1 MTMIQTINKMKIKI
15 ALLLLISSLLLNV
28 SALAQESTESTSSTE
43 ISTIESTSGDS
54 IKNQKHVLIKIPA
67 DMVVVDSSNVKKK
80 EGPEKEKSFNPLGGV
95 DWFKGEDFLGLVI
108 RLFIHMLFIFIL
120 VRLIYYPIAKRKD
133 FLFTYF
139 LFSISI
145 FTMCFLLES
154 VKLEMGFALGL
165 FAVFGIIRYRTDAIA
180 IKEMTYLFIVIGM
193 SVMNAL
199 INKKVTIAELSFAN
213 LAIIA
218 LTYGLEKVWLL
229 RHESQKLIVYERID
243 LIQQGRRAELLED
256 LQKRTGIKVNRI
268 EIGKIDFLRDT
279 VMLKIYFYEDQQE
292 GQMDET
298 FSSGFNN

>member
-1 MTMIQTINKMKIKI
+1 MLLSEINELFSGFISQVQDAVP
-15 ALLLLISSLLLNV
+15 AL
-28 SALAQESTESTSSTE
+28 E
-43 ISTIESTSGDS
+43 
-54 IKNQKHVLIKIPA
+54 P
-67 DMVVVDSSNVKKK
+67 VVDKADKFK
-80 EGPEKEKSFNPLGGV
+80 PLGGV
-95 DWFKGEDFLGLVI
+95 KFINTEDFLGLVI
-108 RLFIHMLFIFIL
+108 RLVIHMSFIFIL

-145 FTMCFLLES
+145 FTMCYLLES

-180 IKEMTYLFIVIGM
+180 IKEMTYLFIVIAM

-199 INKKVTIAELSFAN
+199 INKKISLAELGFAN
-213 LAIIA
+213 LTILM

-229 RHESQKLIVYERID
+229 RHESQKLIVYEKID
-243 LIQQGRRAELLED
+243 LIQAGRRAELIAD
-256 LQKRTGIKVNRI
+256 LQLRTGIKVNRV

-279 VMLKIYFYEDQQE
+279 VMLRIYFYEDQQE

>member
-1 MTMIQTINKMKIKI
+1 MINHIYEILHSTFI
-15 ALLLLISSLLLNV
+15 LLNGLTPSFEFATV
-28 SALAQESTESTSSTE
+28 LAEFKPL
-43 ISTIESTSGDS
+43 GNM
-54 IKNQKHVLIKIPA
+54 KL
-67 DMVVVDSSNVKKK
+67 VDS
-80 EGPEKEKSFNPLGGV
+80 
-95 DWFKGEDFLGLVI
+95 EDLLGLVI
-108 RLFIHMLFIFIL
+108 RLVIHLGFVFIL

-165 FAVFGIIRYRTDAIA
+165 FAVFGIIRYRTDAIP

-199 INKKVTIAELSFAN
+199 INKKISLAELGFAN
-213 LAIIA
+213 VAIIA

-229 RHESQKLIVYERID
+229 RHESQKLIVYEKID
-243 LIQQGRRAELLED
+243 LIQKGRRAELIED
-256 LQKRTGIKVNRI
+256 LERRTGIKVNRI

-279 VMLKIYFYEDQQE
+279 VLLKIYFYTDEQDD
-292 GQMDET
+292 QMDES
-298 FSSGFNN
+298 FSSEFR

>member
-1 MTMIQTINKMKIKI
+1 MTVFSLIKKLHI
-15 ALLLLISSLLLNV
+15 KFALIVAFAISICKPFD
-28 SALAQESTESTSSTE
+28 AKAQDEIDTLSTE
-43 ISTIESTSGDS
+43 ITTSGTADS
-54 IKNQKHVLIKIPA
+54 LANSKYVLIKMPA
-67 DMVVVDSSNVKKK
+67 SAVLPDTTSAKKK
-80 EGPEKEKSFNPLGGV
+80 ENAPKEKGFNPLGGV
-95 DWFKGEDFLGLVI
+95 DWFKGEDLLGLVI
-108 RLFIHMLFIFIL
+108 RLSIHLLFIFIL
-120 VRLIYYPIAKRKD
+120 VRVIYYPIARRKD

-165 FAVFGIIRYRTDAIA
+165 FAVFGIIRYRTDAIP

-199 INKKVTIAELSFAN
+199 INKKISIAELAFAN

-229 RHESQKLIVYERID
+229 RHESQKLIVYEKID
-243 LIQQGRRAELLED
+243 LIQQGRRPELIADLE
-256 LQKRTGIKVNRI
+256 KRTGIKINRV

-292 GQMDET
+292 GQIDET